1 MVGKMFSGGRWLTF
15 IGGIILL
22 MVLAG
27 WSLRSRHENITWPQQ
42 VVLDATSFASN
53 IVYQPAYEI
62 NRFFTHLSTLEALSA
77 ENAALKTV
85 VAQEAQ
91 TQIALADA
99 RQQNALL
106 RQMLHFKQSAPQWQ
120 LLAATVTGRS
130 PLSWSEQVT
139 LSIGSQEGVKRNMPV
154 LNQAGALVGR
164 IVSVAQISSV
174 AVLITSP
181 DSSDGVSALALVK
194 GQQPYGIVTGAPT
207 LHNRL
212 IMQFISQSGA
222 DVKIGDQVI
231 TSGLST
237 IYPKGIVIG
246 KVVGFVSGVSAIMK
260 SAVIRPAA
268 SMDELD
274 DLFVLAPAPGQVRSR

>member
-1 MVGKMFSGGRWLTF
+1 VSKMFSGGRWLTF

-62 NRFFTHLSTLEALSA
+62 NRFFTHLSTLETLSA

-91 TQIALADA
+91 TQIALADS

-164 IVSVAQISSV
+164 IESVAQISSV

-181 DSSDGVSALALVK
+181 DSADGVSALALVK

>member
-1 MVGKMFSGGRWLTF
+1 MFSGGRWLTF

>member
-1 MVGKMFSGGRWLTF
+1 MFSGGRWLTF

-27 WSLRSRHENITWPQQ
+27 WSLRSRHENIAWPQQ
-42 VVLDATSFASN
+42 VVLDMTSFASN
-53 IVYQPAYEI
+53 VIYQPAYEI

-91 TQIALADA
+91 TQIALADS

-106 RQMLHFKQSAPQWQ
+106 RQMLHFKQSAPQWH

-139 LSIGSQEGVKRNMPV
+139 LSIGSADGVRRNMPV

-164 IVSVAQISSV
+164 IESVAQISSV

-181 DSSDGVSALALVK
+181 DSADGISALALVP

-212 IMQFISQSGA
+212 IMQFISQ
-222 DVKIGDQVI
+222 
-231 TSGLST
+231 
-237 IYPKGIVIG
+237 
-246 KVVGFVSGVSAIMK
+246 
-260 SAVIRPAA
+260 
-268 SMDELD
+268 
-274 DLFVLAPAPGQVRSR
+274 